1 MSIMRKMIK
10 RGMMSG
16 KAAEGEPAP
25 ETGVITFQGGFDPG
39 VVYDVYGSAGN
50 WTNAQMTATRIS
62 LATDIVRKGVNSAR
76 IEVRSGDVPG
86 GSGERSEILNMNS
99 GSGPI
104 YETDASGTQYYAV
117 SVYLPADWTPPISN
131 YGWYLQLHAPDAYII
146 SPTIGMGTGDRFFSW
161 IIGGDMDGDHS
172 TIMCE
177 YSKNDLALGH
187 WVDFIFKVKYMAQP
201 VQEPSFHAGIA

>member
-50 WTNAQMTATRIS
+50 WTTAQMTATRIS

-76 IEVRSGDVPG
+76 IEVRSGDVPA

-104 YETDASGTQYYAV
+104 YETDASGTQ
-117 SVYLPADWTPPISN
+117 
-131 YGWYLQLHAPDAYII
+131 
-146 SPTIGMGTGDRFFSW
+146 
-161 IIGGDMDGDHS
+161 
-172 TIMCE
+172 
-177 YSKNDLALGH
+177 
-187 WVDFIFKVKYMAQP
+187 
-201 VQEPSFHAGIA
+201 